1 MADSA
6 NVLHIK
12 LYWPEFFLGRALQW
26 FEEICSYA
34 MCSILCHA
42 RLQVILKGSAEQQQ
56 HHETGEKWE
65 EPLRKWAKDRE
76 GKWGNDWEP

>member
-34 MCSILCHA
+34 MYIQYLVPCKTPSHPKGLCRTTA
-42 RLQVILKGSAEQQQ
+42 TPRDWRKMGRAF
-56 HHETGEKWE
+56 EKM
-65 EPLRKWAKDRE
+65 
-76 GKWGNDWEP
+76 GKR